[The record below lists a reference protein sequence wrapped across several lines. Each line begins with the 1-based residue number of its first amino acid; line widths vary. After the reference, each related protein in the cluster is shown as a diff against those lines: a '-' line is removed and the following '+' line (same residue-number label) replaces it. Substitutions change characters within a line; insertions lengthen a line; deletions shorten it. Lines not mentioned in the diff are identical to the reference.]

1 MSTYNELYC
10 DRTFCYYILMKI
22 VFMCLYLYNT
32 FINGLSVGGY
42 YTFRIIFASAKWF
55 DTAVV
60 ELTDGPS

>member
-1 MSTYNELYC
+1 
-10 DRTFCYYILMKI
+10 MKI

-42 YTFRIIFASAKWF
+42 YTFRIIFASGKWF